1 MDIKHSTGEVAIA
14 SVKGYI
20 WFLCLNIICCL
31 WLVLRVFGGASIPLD
46 AENYTLPLY
55 GIIGFSLFNA
65 LVTWRLHDRINE
77 GLYQKCLPAIVLI
90 FSAFWS
96 VIFFHMLND
105 FQQPTIAMVALV
117 IVLLPATIT
126 FYISAKL
133 LTLFI
138 VPIIATVI
146 FGGFISPMV
155 FTLLQSIAAVIIL
168 IVVLSARYILI
179 ESYQR
184 TQRSE
189 YEKNL
194 LIKKLLRLANYDT
207 LTGLYNRHS
216 LGEYFSRSTRSLV
229 QGKKSLFL
237 IVLDIDF
244 FKQYNDLYGHVE
256 GDKCLIRV
264 SRCIE
269 QSLRKDT
276 DAAFRFGGE
285 EFVVMATCDGPG
297 SALSIAKRI
306 QHALAEAR
314 IPHKGSTVSPRVTMS
329 LGVARWHPGMTMEAL
344 LEFADKQLYQAKR
357 DGRNRICWERQ
368 KRE

>member
-14 SVKGYI
+14 SVKGYL

-31 WLVLRVFGGASIPLD
+31 WLVLRVFGGASIPMD

-55 GIIGFSLFNA
+55 GIIGFSVINGLM
-65 LVTWRLHDRINE
+65 TWRLHDRINE

-90 FSAFWS
+90 FGAFWS

-105 FQQPTIAMVALV
+105 FKQPTIAMVALV
-117 IVLLPATIT
+117 LVLLPATIT
-126 FYISAKL
+126 FYLSAKL

-138 VPIIATVI
+138 GPIIATVI
-146 FGGFISPMV
+146 VGEIISPLK
-155 FTLLQSIAAVIIL
+155 FTLLQSIAAAIIL
-168 IVVLSARYILI
+168 LVVLSARYILL

-194 LIKKLLRLANYDT
+194 LIKKLLKLANYDT

-216 LGEYFSRSTRSLV
+216 LSEYFTRSTRALRQS
-229 QGKKSLFL
+229 KKSLFL

-269 QSLRKDT
+269 QSLRKET

-285 EFVVMATCDGPG
+285 EFVVLATCDGPS
-297 SALSIAKRI
+297 SALSIGKRI

-314 IPHKGSTVSPRVTMS
+314 IAHKGSTVAPRVTLS
-329 LGVARWHPGMTMEAL
+329 LGVAQWHPGMTLEAL

-357 DGRNRICWERQ
+357 DGRNRLCWEG
-368 KRE
+368 KK

>member
-1 MDIKHSTGEVAIA
+1 MDIKHNTGEVAIA
-14 SVKGYI
+14 SVKGYL

-55 GIIGFSLFNA
+55 GIIGFSMINA
-65 LVTWRLHDRINE
+65 LFALRLHDRINE

-96 VIFFHMLND
+96 VIFFHLLND

-126 FYISAKL
+126 FYISARL
-133 LTLFI
+133 LSLFI
-138 VPIIATVI
+138 APIIATVI
-146 FGGFISPMV
+146 LGEVFSPMK
-155 FTLLQSIAAVIIL
+155 FTLLQGIAAIIIL
-168 IVVLSARYILI
+168 MVVLSARYILI
-179 ESYQR
+179 ESYLR

-216 LGEYFSRSTRSLV
+216 LGEFFTRSTRALSH
-229 QGKKSLFL
+229 GKKSLFL

-244 FKQYNDLYGHVE
+244 FKQYNDLYGHIE

-269 QSLRKDT
+269 QSLRKDS

-285 EFVVMATCDGPG
+285 EFVVLATCDGLG

-306 QHALAEAR
+306 QHALANAR
-314 IPHKGSTVSPRVTMS
+314 IAHKGSTVSPRVTIS
-329 LGVARWHPGMTMEAL
+329 QGLAQWHPGMSLETLM
-344 LEFADKQLYQAKR
+344 EFADKQLYQAKR
-357 DGRNRICWERQ
+357 DGRNRICWDKKQ
-368 KRE
+368 